1 MWKSEN
7 PKEDHQETKG
17 SNTVSRL
24 CQTLHHMITAHSL
37 FARYLE
43 SHCCCKKKHM
53 YTCIISYKRM
63 RQHMYLGVLEQ
74 KIKPNITYTQIKMK
88 LLNYSSNL

>member
-7 PKEDHQETKG
+7 LKEDHQETKG

-37 FARYLE
+37 FARSPK
-43 SHCCCKKKHM
+43 SHCGCKKKHM
-53 YTCIISYKRM
+53 YTCINSYKDM
-63 RQHMYLGVLEQ
+63 HQNNVSGC
-74 KIKPNITYTQIKMK
+74 IKKTKNITYTQSRMK
-88 LLNYSSNL
+88 LMDYTFNL